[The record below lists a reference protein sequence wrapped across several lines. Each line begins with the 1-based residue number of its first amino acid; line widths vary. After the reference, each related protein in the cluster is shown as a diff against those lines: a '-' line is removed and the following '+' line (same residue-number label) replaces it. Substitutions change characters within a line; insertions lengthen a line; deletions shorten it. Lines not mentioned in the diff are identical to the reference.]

1 MDDSRDIDLHGEPQD
16 SLPQQETEP
25 IGRRDFLKLA
35 AILTGS
41 TLLLLSRCSGL
52 DLSEPLPDEGL
63 PPIPP
68 NFKRFLLVKREQ
80 RLNEVVEVVV
90 AFGSQCPDWSCAL
103 LWVDRPEFE
112 FYGSVE
118 EILNQYTSD
127 RQTELVWLD

>member
-1 MDDSRDIDLHGEPQD
+1 MDDSQDIDLNGEAQD
-16 SLPQQETEP
+16 SVSPQEIEP

-52 DLSEPLPDEGL
+52 DISEPLPEDEL
-63 PPIPP
+63 PPIPD
-68 NFKRFLLVKREQ
+68 NFKRFLLIEREQ
-80 RLNEVVEVVV
+80 RLNELVERVV

-118 EILNQYTSD
+118 EILNRYSSD
-127 RQTELVWLD
+127 GQIELIWLD